1 MLRLTSWL
9 MIGGGV
15 ISLAAVWMVESG
27 EPLWLIAGAAS
38 SAVTAVVFRSIAM
51 VLDVVLAEREK

>member
-1 MLRLTSWL
+1 

-51 VLDVVLAEREK
+51 VLDVVLAEREN